1 MEQKKVLLIDDEA
14 DFIEPMA
21 FWLQSKGYLVSSTTE
36 SKNGIQLVEQEN
48 PDIVFLDLN
57 MPAMTGIEVLQRIR
71 KINKDLPIIIISAYA
86 DQDKI
91 KQAERYGVSGVFYKG
106 MDYEQ
111 SLSLLEAVLRRHK
124 KLKE

>member
-21 FWLQSKGYLVSSTTE
+21 FWLQSKGYLVSSTTD
-36 SKNGIQLVEQEN
+36 SKNGIRLIEQEN
-48 PDIVFLDLN
+48 PDILFLDLN
-57 MPAMTGIEVLQRIR
+57 MPVMTGIEVLQRIR
-71 KINKDLPIIIISAYA
+71 KINKDLPVIIISAYA

-91 KQAERYGVSGVFYKG
+91 KQAEKYGVSGVFYKG